1 MKQHSRAMAVACL
14 PALAVLSA
22 TRGARADMASSFQ
35 PGLYLPV
42 GMNIGTSLPSL
53 HRDLPPGV
61 LVGAEVS
68 LVDWDD
74 VLPRG
79 WVGGYVDALWDSGAG
94 ALRASVGPEIGWRF
108 VGVDLGYVLQAG
120 PQGAH
125 HGLAVRPV
133 LTFGFFAIEG
143 RYGHLF
149 GDVRGADFLE
159 VGVLIKVPIEVNLDP
174 PEPPP
179 PAPRPGGPPRPPS
192 NVAPDLA
199 PDLTPEPAR
208 PGLPAP

>member
-1 MKQHSRAMAVACL
+1 MKRHSRAMAVAWL
-14 PALAVLSA
+14 PALAVLST

-42 GMNIGTSLPSL
+42 GMNIGTSL
-53 HRDLPPGV
+53 HTGLPPGV

-68 LVDWDD
+68 LADWDD

-79 WVGGYVDALWDSGAG
+79 WVGGYVDALWDSGPG

-133 LTFGFFAIEG
+133 LTFGFFAIEA

-149 GDVRGADFLE
+149 GDVPGADFLE
-159 VGVLIKVPIEVNLDP
+159 VGVLIKVPIAVNPDP
-174 PEPPP
+174 PEPPPP

-199 PDLTPEPAR
+199 PEPAR
-208 PGLPAP
+208 PGLPTP

>member
-1 MKQHSRAMAVACL
+1 MKRLYRAMAVVWLA
-14 PALAVLSA
+14 ALAVLSA
-22 TRGARADMASSFQ
+22 AREARADMASSFQ

-42 GMNIGTSLPSL
+42 GMNIGTSL

-61 LVGAEVS
+61 LVGGEIS
-68 LVDWDD
+68 LTDWDD

-94 ALRASVGPEIGWRF
+94 ALRASVGPELGWRF
-108 VGVDLGYVLQAG
+108 FGVDLGYVFQAS
-120 PQGAH
+120 PQGVH

-149 GDVRGADFLE
+149 GEVRGADFFE
-159 VGVLIKVPIEVNLDP
+159 VGVLIKVPIAVNPDP

-179 PAPRPGGPPRPPS
+179 PVERPRPPRLS
-192 NVAPDLA
+192 PDLA
-199 PDLTPEPAR
+199 PTPAR
-208 PGLPAP
+208 PGQVAP